1 MPLKGIKHHLLH
13 FLLVFVPM
21 FGIQMKKHVNS
32 LRKSP
37 QLMKIEMKVDP
48 RYQKVNLKNLK

>member
-1 MPLKGIKHHLLH
+1 MPLNGIKHHLLH
-13 FLLVFVPM
+13 FLLVFVTM

-48 RYQKVNLKNLK
+48 RYQKVNLKNVK